1 VTAGSKSFVD
11 RLRADLDVIEG
22 HVADLIDAS
31 TIEEIRN
38 DAGSGVI
45 WVGPTHYWGRPDERQ
60 KRLQMPLLEEYR
72 AWYERLSLLLRTV
85 PGELR
90 SQIEETHAF
99 VLRWIEKESDWSI
112 PAAIQEANAVF
123 TEHVQPFRAFL
134 ALFDTDTPS
143 TCILVPDTNAL
154 IATPDPWSYRSS
166 VGSSQY
172 KFVILPTVLE
182 ELDRLKMEHRDPDF
196 RQKVGRV
203 VTRLKGL
210 RSQGDI
216 LAGVTVHKTVVVHM
230 IAAEPRFDETLQW
243 LDPTNRDDRILAG
256 ALEIQRGHPAATVI
270 LVTGDL
276 NLQNKA
282 AMAGMSFRELPA
294 KQVSE

>member
-1 VTAGSKSFVD
+1 MKN
-11 RLRADLDVIEG
+11 LLEI
-22 HVADLIDAS
+22 S

-38 DAGSGVI
+38 DPDSMVI
-45 WVGPTHYWGRPDERQ
+45 WGGPTHYWGRPDGRQ

-85 PGELR
+85 PAELR
-90 SQIEETHAF
+90 SQIEETNVF

-112 PAAIQEANAVF
+112 PEAIDEAGAVF

-134 ALFDTDTPS
+134 DLFDTDTPHA
-143 TCILVPDTNAL
+143 CILVPDANAL
-154 IATPDPWSYRSS
+154 IATPDPWNYRSTA
-166 VGSSQY
+166 GSSQY

-182 ELDRLKMEHRDPDF
+182 ELDRLKMEHRDPAF
-196 RQKVGRV
+196 SYKVGGV

-216 LAGVTVHKTVVVHM
+216 LAGVTVHKTVTVQM
-230 IAAEPRFDETLQW
+230 IAAEPRFEETLQW

-256 ALEIQRGHPAATVI
+256 ALEIQRGHPAAVVI

-282 AMAGMSFRELPA
+282 AMAGMPFRELPA
-294 KQVSE
+294 SRGGTT